1 MPEARW
7 TKVEQNTAVQ
17 EMQEPVTNLV
27 EKTNWLLYKRGLVTH
42 ESVMRTQ
49 DNPDGIQRPLF
60 LRARR
65 AKILEE
71 IHHLPAESRDQK
83 QALIDR
89 ANALDEIAKQY
100 LNQSELNITLEGL
113 GTQSGKSIQIDPPH
127 SLVAPEDRSKP
138 PIFVIPGIAGD
149 IETVGNFITE
159 IALSGRKVITVGYP
173 DSFNGLATQEF
184 VDAVIADKGFG
195 PHAAFFR
202 AAADYFVGDS
212 SEQELWGYSTGGP
225 ILAEILSD
233 PEYQK
238 NVEHAVFV
246 NPTSVVD
253 QSEASLK
260 MGFIGD
266 IGFVKE
272 KGTLPNFSF
281 TAGLKDETTD
291 RNDKGTRKKSFNA
304 QVERIAQQ
312 SAAWE
317 TANVKEGGTMT
328 MVSCGKDRVTKTSEA
343 RDAFS
348 NMKLVEIPDGY
359 HATAN
364 VQPEKIIPQIFA
376 ARK

>member
-1 MPEARW
+1 MPE
-7 TKVEQNTAVQ
+7 TQPTTVEQKPAVQ
-17 EMQEPVTNLV
+17 EMLEPVTNLV
-27 EKTNWLLYKRGLVTH
+27 EKANWFLYKRGLVTH
-42 ESVMRTQ
+42 ESVMRTE

-65 AKILEE
+65 AKILES
-71 IHHLPAESRDQK
+71 IHNLPPESRDQK
-83 QALIDR
+83 QALIDK
-89 ANALDEIAKQY
+89 AKELDEIATQY
-100 LNQSELNITLEGL
+100 LNQSELNVTLPGL
-113 GTQSGKSIQIDPPH
+113 GTQSAKSIEINPPN
-127 SLVAPEDRSKP
+127 SLVAPEDKLKP
-138 PIFVIPGIAGD
+138 PIFIIPGIAGD
-149 IETVGNFITE
+149 IETVGNFITQ

-184 VDAVIADKGFG
+184 VDAVVADKGFG

-202 AAADYFVGDS
+202 AAADHFVGDS
-212 SEQELWGYSTGGP
+212 SERELWGYSTGGP

-266 IGFVKE
+266 IGFVRE
-272 KGTLPNFSF
+272 KGTLPNFSY
-281 TAGLKDETTD
+281 TDGLKDETIG
-291 RNDKGTRKKSFNA
+291 RNDKKTRKKSFNA
-304 QVERIAQQ
+304 QVERIAQR
-312 SAAWE
+312 SDAWE

-328 MVSCGKDRVTKTSEA
+328 IVSCGKDRVTKTSEA
-343 RDAFS
+343 RDTFS
-348 NMKLVEIPDGY
+348 NMRLVEIPDGH

-364 VQPEKIIPQIFA
+364 VQPERIIPQIFA